1 MGQYIVKRCLLAIPV
16 LLLVMMLAFML
27 SRLVPGD
34 GAMAML
40 SLQGIE
46 AGSPVATQ
54 EYRKH
59 YLALGLDKPYF
70 YFSVHPDFYP
80 RNLNEV
86 TDHTR
91 REEISELL
99 KQKIPF
105 GSIQSYLQARDQFQE
120 EIIGLTDYATP
131 EFAEIQRALLFNRQ
145 LPEIQSFIQS
155 LPQALKMTTSYGPF
169 KAGIEGMVS
178 NKKTWYFPVMRWYG
192 IENQFHAW
200 FTNMIT
206 GNPGVSYR
214 DGRPVSDK
222 IASALNWTITLLV
235 LNILVSLLISV
246 PSGFVAG
253 FYAGGRFDIITHIV
267 WLVLYTMPV
276 FWLASLLILYFTS
289 PEYATWMNIF
299 PLPGLWLLPEGSSF
313 WASIQHL
320 GKYLILPVLCLAAN
334 DIAYLSRL
342 TRDNVV
348 AQKSKLYVL
357 MARARGLSDGY
368 IARRHILPNIMVP
381 LVTVIGGRISAG
393 FAGTLVIEI
402 IFGIPGMGRLIHQ
415 SITTA
420 DWNVVFGILVVIG
433 LITLLSLLITD
444 ILYAWL
450 NPRIRFQAS

>member
-1 MGQYIVKRCLLAIPV
+1 MRQYIVKRCLLAIPV

-40 SLQGIE
+40 SLQGVE
-46 AGSPVATQ
+46 TGSPVAPQ

-70 YFSVHPDFYP
+70 YFSVRPDFYP

-86 TDHTR
+86 TDPTR

-105 GSIQSYLQARDQFQE
+105 GAIQSYLQARDRFQE
-120 EIIGLTDYATP
+120 EILK
-131 EFAEIQRALLFNRQ
+131 AEEPGADTYEAVQRALLFNRR
-145 LPEIQSFIQS
+145 LPEIQSFVQS
-155 LPQALKMTTSYGPF
+155 VPPALKMTGSYGPL
-169 KAGIEGMVS
+169 KDGVDGMANS
-178 NKKTWYFPVMRWYG
+178 KKTWYYPVIHWHG

-200 FTNMIT
+200 FTNMIS

-222 IASALNWTITLLV
+222 IAVALNWTITLLV
-235 LNILVSLLISV
+235 LNILVSLLISL
-246 PSGFVAG
+246 PSGFIAG
-253 FYAGGRFDIITHIV
+253 FYAGGRFDSITHIV
-267 WLVLYTMPV
+267 WLALYTMPV

-313 WASIQHL
+313 LTTIHHL

-342 TRDNVV
+342 IRDNVV
-348 AQKSKLYVL
+348 VQKSKLYVL
-357 MARARGLSDGY
+357 MARARGLSEGY
-368 IARRHILPNIMVP
+368 IARRHILPNIMIP

-433 LITLLSLLITD
+433 LITLLSMLVTD

-450 NPRIRFQAS
+450 NPRIRFEA